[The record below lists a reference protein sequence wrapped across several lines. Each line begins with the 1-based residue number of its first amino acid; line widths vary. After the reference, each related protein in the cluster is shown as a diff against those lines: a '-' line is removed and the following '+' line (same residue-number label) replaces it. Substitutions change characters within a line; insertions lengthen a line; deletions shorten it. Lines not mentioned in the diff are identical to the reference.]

1 MCFADMETQ
10 LVEEGNGVAILQVAD
25 FQVADSLNL
34 PGPRR
39 EATSVDDR
47 MIFNEAVF
55 KRMIAMERKRTE
67 RNKEPFLLMLLEHG
81 NNRNGGKTEKALE
94 GAMSAMRNCTRETD
108 VLGWYKDQTVAGA
121 IFTGLTIDD
130 KNVILSA
137 ILSKVSAALRRE
149 LSAEQFDQISF
160 SFHFFPDD
168 WDHDG
173 PGSPSN
179 PTLYPDLHS
188 ERREMLLTLGI
199 KRAMDIVGS
208 SIMLILCAPL
218 FVIIAVAIKI
228 FSKGPVLFK
237 QQRVGQYGSCFTFL
251 KFRSMQTNSDT
262 QTHKEYVK
270 KLIAGE
276 AVHIVENTGERVYK
290 LANDQRITK
299 IGALLRKTSLDEMP
313 QFLNVLMG
321 DMSLV
326 GPRPPIPYE
335 VAAYQ
340 TWHRRRILE
349 VKPGITGL
357 WQVMGRSRV
366 KFDDMVRLDLRY
378 AKSWSPW
385 LDVKILM
392 CTPAAVIKG
401 AY

>member
-1 MCFADMETQ
+1 METR
-10 LVEEGNGVAILQVAD
+10 LAEEVHVVAILQVAD
-25 FQVADSLNL
+25 FLNL
-34 PGPRR
+34 SDPLC
-39 EATSVDDR
+39 EAASVEDR
-47 MIFNEAVF
+47 MVFNEEVF
-55 KRMIAMERKRTE
+55 KRMIAIERKRTE
-67 RNKEPFLLMLLEHG
+67 RTKEPFLLMLLELG
-81 NNRNGGKTEKALE
+81 NNQNAEKVEKVLE
-94 GAMSAMRNCTRETD
+94 GVMSAMRSSTRETD
-108 VLGWYKDQTVAGA
+108 ILGWYKDQTVAGA

-130 KNVILSA
+130 RNAILSA
-137 ILSKVSAALRRE
+137 ILGKVTSALGRE
-149 LSAEQFDQISF
+149 LSAEQLNQISF

-168 WDHDG
+168 WDHDS

-179 PTLYPDLHS
+179 PALYPDLHS
-188 ERREMLLTLGI
+188 DRKSMLLTLAV
-199 KRAMDIVGS
+199 KRVMDILGS
-208 SIMLILCAPL
+208 SIMLILLAPL
-218 FVIIAVAIKI
+218 FAVIAAAVKAS
-228 FSKGPVLFK
+228 SKGPVLFK
-237 QQRVGQYGSCFTFL
+237 QKRVGQYGRCFTFL
-251 KFRSMQTNSDT
+251 KFRSMQANNDARAH
-262 QTHKEYVK
+262 QEYVE

-276 AVHIVENTGERVYK
+276 AAHITENTGKCVYK

-299 IGALLRKTSLDEMP
+299 IGKILRKTSLDELP
-313 QFLNVLMG
+313 QFINVLMG

-357 WQVMGRSRV
+357 WQVIGRSRV

-378 AKSWSPW
+378 AMSWSPW
-385 LDVKILM
+385 LDVKILL

>member
-1 MCFADMETQ
+1 M
-10 LVEEGNGVAILQVAD
+10 AILQVAD
-25 FQVADSLNL
+25 FLNLADS
-34 PGPRR
+34 RR
-39 EATSVDDR
+39 GATSVEDR
-47 MIFNEAVF
+47 MVFNEDVF
-55 KRMIAMERKRTE
+55 RRMIAIERKRTE
-67 RNKEPFLLMLLEHG
+67 RTKEPFLLMLLELG
-81 NNRNGGKTEKALE
+81 NNRNTGKIERGLE
-94 GAMSAMRNCTRETD
+94 GVMSAMRSCTRETD
-108 VLGWYKDQTVAGA
+108 ILGWYKDQTVAGA

-130 KNVILSA
+130 KNAILSA
-137 ILSKVSAALRRE
+137 ILTKVSTALRRE
-149 LSAEQFDQISF
+149 LSSEQFNQVSF

-179 PTLYPDLHS
+179 PTLYPDLHRD
-188 ERREMLLTLGI
+188 RRSMLLTLSI
-199 KRAMDIVGS
+199 KRTMDIVGS
-208 SIMLILCAPL
+208 LIMLILCAPL
-218 FVIIAVAIKI
+218 FVIIAVAIKV
-228 FSKGPVLFK
+228 FSEGPVLFK
-237 QQRVGQYGSCFTFL
+237 QKRVGQYGRCFTFL
-251 KFRSMQTNSDT
+251 KFRSMQTNNDT

-276 AVHIVENTGERVYK
+276 AVHIVENTGERLYK
-290 LANDQRITK
+290 LPNDQRITK
-299 IGALLRKTSLDEMP
+299 IGKLLRKTSLDELP
-313 QFLNVLMG
+313 QFVNVLIG

-340 TWHRRRILE
+340 TWHRRRILD

-357 WQVMGRSRV
+357 WQVMGRNRV

-378 AKSWSPW
+378 ATSWSPW

>member
-1 MCFADMETQ
+1 M
-10 LVEEGNGVAILQVAD
+10 EEGHEVAILQIAD
-25 FQVADSLNL
+25 FLNL
-34 PGPRR
+34 ADPRR
-39 EATSVDDR
+39 GVTSVGDR
-47 MIFNEAVF
+47 MIFNEDVF
-55 KRMIAMERKRTE
+55 KRMIAIERKRTE
-67 RNKEPFLLMLLEHG
+67 RTKEPFLLMLLELG
-81 NNRNGGKTEKALE
+81 NNRNMGKIEKALE
-94 GAMSAMRNCTRETD
+94 GVISAMRSCTRETD
-108 VLGWYKDQTVAGA
+108 ILGWYKDQSVAGT
-121 IFTGLTIDD
+121 IFTGLTIGD
-130 KNVILSA
+130 KNAILSA
-137 ILSKVSAALRRE
+137 ILSKVSTALRRE
-149 LSAEQFDQISF
+149 LPAEQFNQVSF

-173 PGSPSN
+173 PGRPSN
-179 PTLYPDLHS
+179 PALYPDLHS
-188 ERREMLLTLGI
+188 DRKGTLLTRGI

-208 SIMLILCAPL
+208 LIMLILCAPL
-218 FVIIAVAIKI
+218 FVIIAVAIKV
-228 FSKGPVLFK
+228 FSEGPVLFK
-237 QQRVGQYGSCFTFL
+237 QKRVGRYGRCFTFL
-251 KFRSMQTNSDT
+251 KFRSMQTNNDS
-262 QTHKEYVK
+262 QTHKEYVE

-276 AVHIVENTGERVYK
+276 AVHIVEKTGECVYK
-290 LANDQRITK
+290 LSNDQRITK
-299 IGALLRKTSLDEMP
+299 IGKLLRKTSLDELP
-313 QFLNVLMG
+313 QFVNVLIG

-340 TWHRRRILE
+340 TWHRRRILD

-378 AKSWSPW
+378 ATSWSPW